1 MPPRALFWTTS
12 LEYFPERLVLLYQ
25 KNCQL
30 SMYAGD
36 HQLYLSGAQISEV
49 ESVET
54 ILYDPAQVAANW
66 YSDNF
71 LLANKGKFQAMV
83 IRSRG
88 KDISKICLKADNEEI
103 EQTLLKLLGVNIDHQ
118 LSFSEHVKFISVKSS
133 QKIGGLLRLKN
144 LIPEKAKLHIFKTSI
159 LPHLTYCSLVWN
171 FIRSSDKR

>member
-1 MPPRALFWTTS
+1 
-12 LEYFPERLVLLYQ
+12 
-25 KNCQL
+25 
-30 SMYAGD
+30 MYAGD

-133 QKIGGLLRLKN
+133 QKNGVLLRLKN
-144 LIPEKAKLHIFKTSI
+144 LIPEKAK
-159 LPHLTYCSLVWN
+159 
-171 FIRSSDKR
+171 